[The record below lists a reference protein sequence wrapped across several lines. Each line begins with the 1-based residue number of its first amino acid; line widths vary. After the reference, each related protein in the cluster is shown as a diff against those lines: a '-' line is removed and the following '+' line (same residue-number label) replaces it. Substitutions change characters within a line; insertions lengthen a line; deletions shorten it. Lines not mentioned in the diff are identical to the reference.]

1 MARIRLALLALV
13 LLLALPATVGA
24 VGAEGFINGQLQNL
38 TAGGAVPAGA
48 VVTLRAFRDGAL
60 DREDTTIAA
69 ADGSFT
75 FVALDTGPEWAYRLL
90 AVHGGGIY
98 AGDIFNFAASSVIE
112 TTLGVYDPAAADPGL
127 RAVQH
132 SVVLTPG
139 GNRSLGALHL
149 LTLELPGDRAY
160 IATALDFAL
169 PAGFF
174 DFRPLGGFEAA
185 DLSDTDGGFTA
196 ALTLAP
202 GTIELT
208 YSYMF
213 PWAPGGTEMTLAA
226 SPPGEATIV
235 LARAGDLTITGATVQ
250 IGETVPFQGMTL
262 ESWRVAPVASG
273 ATTVRL
279 RDPASVGLLAAIG
292 RVPAGDWGG
301 VGTILFGLLLA
312 GAIWRGGY
320 LGATRK
326 PADRVEVERLIQEMA
341 DLDRRASESGESL
354 GDRARRDLAKS
365 ALLDLLRAD
374 ESLLNHLELAGPD

>member
-1 MARIRLALLALV
+1 MARIRIALLALV
-13 LLLALPATVGA
+13 LLLAPPAIAGA
-24 VGAEGFINGQLQNL
+24 TGEGFINGQLQNL

-48 VVTLRAFRDGAL
+48 AVTLQAFRDGAL
-60 DREDTTIAA
+60 DREETTIAA

-75 FVALDTGPEWAYRLL
+75 FAALETGPEWAYRLL
-90 AVHGGGIY
+90 AVHGGGTF
-98 AGDIFNFAASSVIE
+98 AGEIFNFAASSVIE

-169 PAGFF
+169 PAGFS

-202 GTIELT
+202 GTIEFT

-250 IGETVPFQGMTL
+250 IEETVPFQGMTL

-301 VGTILFGLLLA
+301 AGTILFGLLLA

-326 PADRVEVERLIQEMA
+326 PADRAEVERLLQDMA
-341 DLDRRASESGESL
+341 DLDRRASESGERP
-354 GDRARRDLAKS
+354 GDRARRDVTKA

-374 ESLLNHLELAGPD
+374 ESLLDHLELAGPD